1 MRFYKVEF
9 YCEVEG
15 HLGYEFCA
23 SKRDAQ
29 RTLRERGGS
38 DLRPGESES
47 IRAIDIEPTKA
58 GILLALNRLAS
69 HPDNGGG
76 GYAAGRVANDIDY

>member
-9 YCEVEG
+9 YCEGEG
-15 HLGYEFCA
+15 PLGYEFCA

-29 RTLRERGGS
+29 RMLRERGGS
-38 DLRPGESES
+38 DLAPGESES

-58 GILLALNRLAS
+58 GILHALNRLAG
-69 HPDNGGG
+69 HANNGPTRDDNLGL
-76 GYAAGRVANDIDY
+76 

>member
-9 YCEVEG
+9 YCEEQG
-15 HLGYEFCA
+15 HLGYDFCA

-38 DLRPGESES
+38 DLAAGERES
-47 IRAIDIEPTKA
+47 IRAITSWPSRLPKRSGRRRLMPWTSPSARPTSLRPS
-58 GILLALNRLAS
+58 GVS
-69 HPDNGGG
+69 
-76 GYAAGRVANDIDY
+76 